1 MKIKNLEIYERAKK
15 AGNYI
20 VEQKATVRQVA
31 SVLKVSKST
40 IHKDITKR
48 LEKEDPILAKEVRE
62 ILDVNKEER
71 HIRGGEATKR
81 KYLSMK

>member
-71 HIRGGEATKR
+71 QIIGGEATKR